1 MAVQAS
7 RKNPGRRG
15 LAAASG
21 AAEQVRMIDP
31 ISIESLHQWFGHLRL
46 TDELRKR
53 LGSVSS
59 IKGSHHTVSLPGTH
73 DQTWVE
79 VKERLPAHPPEPSYP
94 CYVSVLGELARL
106 VPREEPT
113 RVYR

>member
-1 MAVQAS
+1 MTVQAS
-7 RKNPGRRG
+7 RKNTGRRG
-15 LAAASG
+15 FAAASG

-31 ISIESLHQWFGHLRL
+31 ISSESLHQWFGYLRL

-59 IKGSHHTVSLPGTH
+59 IEGSQHTVSLPGTH

-94 CYVSVLGELARL
+94 CYVSVLGELAKL
-106 VPREEPT
+106 VPREEPP
-113 RVYR
+113 

>member
-15 LAAASG
+15 FAATSG

-31 ISIESLHQWFGHLRL
+31 ISRQCLHQWFGHLRL
-46 TDELRKR
+46 SDELRKR

-73 DQTWVE
+73 DHTWVQG
-79 VKERLPAHPPEPSYP
+79 KERLPAHPPEPSYP
-94 CYVSVLGELARL
+94 CYVSVLGELAKL
-106 VPREEPT
+106 VPREEPP
-113 RVYR
+113 

>member
-15 LAAASG
+15 FAATSG

-31 ISIESLHQWFGHLRL
+31 ISSESLHQWFGYLRL

-79 VKERLPAHPPEPSYP
+79 GKT
-94 CYVSVLGELARL
+94 
-106 VPREEPT
+106 PRAPT
-113 RVYR
+113 RAQLPLLRFRPRGVSQVSATRGATLSLSLG